1 MATDQVL
8 QQLFAT
14 LDKLQKVDIAKVVR
28 KNLGDE
34 SIDESFSPK
43 SAEILRLQ
51 DFVRRYAQGVHD
63 SPVNQAR
70 DTFENIANLMIQLAA
85 TDSAAYIGQRS
96 TFLQQVET
104 HLRNSLLWRP
114 AFVSAA
120 VEERGFLEDEGI
132 RQEYRRA
139 VEQLQ
144 RDSATTLANVKQ
156 EADRALEGAKKLAE
170 EIETRARKTAA
181 KISVKEAQEQ
191 FSIASTDLTGKVTFW
206 GRVGVGSTIALVAVA
221 VGFMWW
227 PLPDSGS
234 WPVALYHTVMRV
246 FVLSSM
252 GAVSAFSFRML
263 RAHMHMAE
271 KNRHRVRVANSVESF
286 VNSALEPQQRDL
298 LLAKL
303 AEAIIDFGESGI
315 IKGDRDEQESSI
327 VSGDMLGRILAAVT
341 ARKP

>member
-1 MATDQVL
+1 MANDQVL
-8 QQLFAT
+8 EQLHAT

-34 SIDESFSPK
+34 SIGESFTPSQ
-43 SAEILRLQ
+43 AEIERLQ

-70 DTFENIANLMIQLAA
+70 QTFENIANLMTQLAG
-85 TDSAAYIGQRS
+85 TDSASYIGQRS
-96 TFLQQVET
+96 TFLQQVEN
-104 HLRNSLLWRP
+104 HLRESLQWRP
-114 AFVSAA
+114 AFVAAA

-144 RDSATTLANVKQ
+144 KDSATTLANVKQ

-170 EIETRARKTAA
+170 EIEARARKTAT
-181 KISVKEAQEQ
+181 KISVKDAQEQ
-191 FSIASTDLTGKVTFW
+191 FSTASTDLAVKVTYW
-206 GRVGVGSTIALVAVA
+206 GRVGVSSTLGLVLIAA
-221 VGFMWW
+221 GFMLW
-227 PLPDSGS
+227 PLPDASV
-234 WPVALYHTVMRV
+234 WPVALYHTLLRI
-246 FVLSSM
+246 FVLSSV

-315 IKGDRDEQESSI
+315 IKGERDDQDSSI
-327 VSGDMLGRILAAVT
+327 VSADTLGRILAAVT
-341 ARKP
+341 RKP